1 MTDLPSRRWKPPR
14 EETVAHAITPS
25 GFCQTQIKT
34 TDSDSRPALIHGYGE
49 CGQSARIQ
57 RQFPNLAVFTN
68 SELFSCHFFFFCPW
82 SINREDLV
90 RPRSCSLS
98 LESKGV
104 GSLAFIGVPS
114 AIATLLQLRDQQ
126 SASLRV
132 QPKDP
137 PRQGAPRL
145 SRDKSGRRSS
155 GGGAEGNAL
164 LQYSVG
170 RW

>member
-1 MTDLPSRRWKPPR
+1 MGMGNVARALEFKGNFQTSLSSR
-14 EETVAHAITPS
+14 TLSYFLAI
-25 GFCQTQIKT
+25 
-34 TDSDSRPALIHGYGE
+34 
-49 CGQSARIQ
+49 
-57 RQFPNLAVFTN
+57 
-68 SELFSCHFFFFCPW
+68 FFFFGPW

-155 GGGAEGNAL
+155 GGGGGQKEML
-164 LQYSVG
+164 CSSTL
-170 RW
+170 